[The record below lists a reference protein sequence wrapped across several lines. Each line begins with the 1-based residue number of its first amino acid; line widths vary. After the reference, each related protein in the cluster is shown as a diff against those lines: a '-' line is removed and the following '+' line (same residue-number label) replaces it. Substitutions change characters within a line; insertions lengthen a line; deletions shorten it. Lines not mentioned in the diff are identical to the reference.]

1 MIDKKDKC
9 KNINDLLQTHD
20 LNEDLLK
27 EESEKE
33 NEFINLND
41 SLQCYKELHHD
52 KYNEFKQYI
61 ISSKNSIEQI
71 KLQ

>member
-1 MIDKKDKC
+1 M
-9 KNINDLLQTHD
+9 
-20 LNEDLLK
+20 NEDLQK

-41 SLQCYKELHHD
+41 SLQFYKELHHD

-61 ISSKNSIEQI
+61 ISSENSIEQI